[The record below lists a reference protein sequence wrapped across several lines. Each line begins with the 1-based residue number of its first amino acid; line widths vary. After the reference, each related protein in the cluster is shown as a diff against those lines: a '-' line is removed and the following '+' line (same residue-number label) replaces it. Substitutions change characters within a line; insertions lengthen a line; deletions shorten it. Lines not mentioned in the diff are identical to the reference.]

1 MCKDLEYEEK
11 FTIFYSF
18 DFSREEANTKLIDSL
33 EPNDYVTCIY
43 GEYWWLA
50 LVNEVNREEKDV
62 HYKFMHPHGYTE
74 NFYWPIKDDE
84 NYVPFSKILLKV
96 NTPNTL
102 SQSGMSSV
110 FFLFYFESNAYV
122 MKLSCNKIL

>member
-1 MCKDLEYEEK
+1 MEEK
-11 FTIFYSF
+11 STIFYSF
-18 DFSREEANTKLIDSL
+18 DFSPEEANTKLIDSL

-102 SQSGMSSV
+102 SQSG
-110 FFLFYFESNAYV
+110 
-122 MKLSCNKIL
+122 